1 MSLMYRAA
9 MASYEEIEAMLVD
22 AGANEEVAREVVA
35 TLGLRLSPRKTQ
47 RWLADP
53 ERAHVIED
61 PESAERL
68 CAFDAVSA
76 GKADLVLAEARRF
89 IT

>member
-1 MSLMYRAA
+1 

-22 AGANEEVAREVVA
+22 AGASEEVAREVVA
-35 TLGLRLSPRKTQ
+35 TLGLRLSPRKTE

-61 PESAERL
+61 PESEQQLDAVG
-68 CAFDAVSA
+68 AVSA
-76 GKADLVLAEARRF
+76 GKAELVLAEARRF
-89 IT
+89 IR